1 MTKKTKLLIGVGL
14 LGATAYLFF
23 KNKKKGFL
31 NFSQSDLDA
40 CMRSNPTSDPSKCC
54 SQVGGFY
61 INRSCLTKAQRDA
74 MVSEETCIL
83 GGGTFDSATQTCK
96 TSSTQ
101 DPKLQCDVSGG
112 VWNDNTLTCDTPIVN
127 MPPPQISPDAT
138 TGGASNGI
146 VSTGSNILV
155 ANPNSVILVPPT
167 SPLYQGNMSTA
178 LGFPISD
185 GGGGGEKDEK
195 SLFDWIPYIIAGTT
209 LVTAYIQ
216 ERQ

>member
-1 MTKKTKLLIGVGL
+1 MTKKTKILIGVGL

-23 KNKKKGFL
+23 RNKKKDFL

-40 CMRSNPTSDPSKCC
+40 CLQTSDISKCC
-54 SQVGGFY
+54 PQVGGFY
-61 INRSCLTKAQRDA
+61 INGSCLTQAQRDA
-74 MVSEETCIL
+74 MVSEETCIVS
-83 GGGTFDSATQTCK
+83 GGTWDSATQTCK

-101 DPKLQCDVSGG
+101 DPKLQCDASGG
-112 VWNDNTLTCDTPIVN
+112 VWNDNTLTCDMPIVN

-146 VSTGSNILV
+146 VSAGSNILV

-167 SPLYQGNMSTA
+167 SPLYRGNMSTA
-178 LGFPISD
+178 LGFPSSN
-185 GGGGGEKDEK
+185 GGGGGKKEEE
-195 SLFDWIPYIIAGTT
+195 SIFDWIPYIIAGTT

-216 ERQ
+216 ERG